1 MEIIEILRK
10 HAKKYPLMQPCDAVK
25 LIFQN
30 EFGGGHLIKDPE
42 KSLEMLRREFSEVEK
57 EPGAELYEYIGNGIS
72 RVNLSAIYESAYP
85 LEALNRDFVS
95 SAENRKGSLDSFL
108 NKLSAVSS
116 EFEKIGFGFEK
127 AEFEAYICEYKAAGC
142 PMVSHSEIYRKAYKP
157 AYRVVEKKP

>member
-42 KSLEMLRREFSEVEK
+42 KSLKMLRREFSEVEK
-57 EPGAELYEYIGNGIS
+57 DPGAELYEYIGNGIS
-72 RVNLSAIYESAYP
+72 RV
-85 LEALNRDFVS
+85 NRDFVS

-108 NKLSAVSS
+108 NKLSAVLS

-127 AEFEAYICEYKAAGC
+127 AAFEAYICEYKAAGC
-142 PMVSHSEIYRKAYKP
+142 PIVSHSEIYRKAYKP